1 MWEDRT
7 FMWVWDRL
15 TSRTEWLLKN
25 ACWVWIYLQFYS
37 VLGLGYVMLCMS
49 SLVFVY
55 ISMISLLFGVVVVGE
70 LTFEFWL
77 LLQLFF
83 FRCFLNSNNFGF
95 SYLEVLLSI
104 MLLFGCC
111 WNVFNWSWD
120 WQWLNDV
127 FMFYLRILLVC
138 FVT

>member
-1 MWEDRT
+1 MWENRT

-55 ISMISLLFGVVVVGE
+55 ISMLFGVVVVGE

-77 LLQLFF
+77 LFQLFF
-83 FRCFLNSNNFGF
+83 FTCFLNSNHFGF
-95 SYLEVLLSI
+95 SCLVVLLSI
-104 MLLFGCC
+104 LLLFFVVVVGMFLIGAEIGSGLMMFSC
-111 WNVFNWSWD
+111 FAD
-120 WQWLNDV
+120 IPILN
-127 FMFYLRILLVC
+127 
-138 FVT
+138 TSH